1 MNRPNRHMGYRKSV
15 YRRRRARTALIVS
28 AIVLGVL
35 LLLFFVLGNFFSDKM
50 QSAPPESSKEETS
63 NVTEPPYP
71 FESVR
76 HVKAPLLLLDGGTSA
91 VYRRLDELLAAGHTA
106 LSLPLTDASG
116 TLQYHSEQA
125 ARGKYSIV
133 GSSSL
138 SLAELSELAHLDG
151 AYLCGTYVLDAVNE
165 EDALTRSVLLAES
178 AAVIAEAFLSG
189 MDDVLIVVPTLPT
202 EREDEILRFVEDIR
216 TLAPNATLG
225 LSLPE
230 DEIAA
235 PDAARIDTLAKNL
248 DYLALDLRNEDA
260 EDPVSF
266 AEERMGSML
275 YYLLRY
281 EMRVMIPSLSDED
294 AQEKLIT
301 AVEKESL
308 DNWITVIS

>member
-28 AIVLGVL
+28 TTVLGIL
-35 LLLFFVLGNFFSDKM
+35 LLLFFIVGNFFSDKM
-50 QSAPPESSKEETS
+50 QSDLPESSKEETS
-63 NVTEPPYP
+63 NAPEASYP

-76 HVKAPLLLLDGGTSA
+76 HVKAPLLSLDGGTSA

-106 LSLPLTDASG
+106 LSLPLTDANG

-125 ARGKYSIV
+125 SRGRYSIA

-138 SLAELSELAHLDG
+138 SLSELSDLAHLDG
-151 AYLCGTYVLDAVNE
+151 AYLCGTYVLNAANE

-189 MDDVLIVVPTLPT
+189 IDDVLIVVPTLPT
-202 EREDEILRFVEDIR
+202 ERQTEILRFVEDIR
-216 TLAPNATLG
+216 TLAPHATLG

-230 DEIAA
+230 DEIAT
-235 PDAARIDTLAKNL
+235 PDAARIDTLAKSL
-248 DYLALDLRNEDA
+248 DYLALDLRNKEA
-260 EDPVSF
+260 EDPVAF

-281 EMRVMIPSLSDED
+281 EMRVMIPNLSDED
-294 AQEKLIT
+294 AQKKLVE
-301 AVEKESL
+301 AVENESI
-308 DNWITVIS
+308 DNRITVLS